1 MAQAAE
7 ALQDALRRLH
17 IPFDATQFQWQ
28 GIVPVAVQGAYGR
41 RARHGLARDYTL
53 QPRTPAV
60 Y

>member
-17 IPFDATQFQWQ
+17 IPFDAAQFQWQ
-28 GIVPVAVQGAYGR
+28 GIVPVQYKEHAGD
-41 RARHGLARDYTL
+41 ARGHGLARGDAL